1 MKMASVVSALL
12 SSLAPSVFAQD
23 GIQNQSHSAAL
34 PAVDYHYGMD
44 VDIQKVLHRTDTSD
58 KTGVVPVTLV
68 YEDSEGEVRKLRFL
82 EWGGTTADGS
92 LASQIEAATTDATL
106 ASQIDITPDSQIG

>member
-23 GIQNQSHSAAL
+23 GIQNQNHGAAL
-34 PAVDYHYGMD
+34 PAVDYHYGMEI
-44 VDIQKVLHRTDTSD
+44 DIQKVLHRTDTSD

-82 EWGGTTADGS
+82 EWGGTTADGTI
-92 LASQIEAATTDATL
+92 ASQVDLAAADVTL
-106 ASQIDITPDSQIG
+106 SSQVDVAPDNQIG